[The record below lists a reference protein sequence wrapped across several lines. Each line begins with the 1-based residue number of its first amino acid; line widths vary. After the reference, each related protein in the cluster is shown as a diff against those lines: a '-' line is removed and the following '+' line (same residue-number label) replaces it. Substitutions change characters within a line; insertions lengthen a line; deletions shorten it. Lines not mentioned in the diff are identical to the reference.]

1 VIANK
6 VVTRHEVVP
15 EKFMVPTQFNYIPAK
30 NLDEALSLLSKH
42 KDDAKLLA
50 GGHSL
55 IPAMK
60 LRLAQPQVLIDI
72 SRIKELSYIRE
83 EGGQVRIGAMTT
95 HYQIES
101 SDLLRRACPLL
112 PETAQHLGDMQ
123 VRNKGTIGGSL
134 AHADPAA
141 DWPAAV
147 IALDA
152 DLALA
157 GGKGE
162 RVLKADKFFVELF
175 TTALEQGEILREIR
189 FSVPQG
195 RVGQSYT
202 KFRHPASGFA
212 VVGAAVSLALDSA
225 GRCQTAGVGLT
236 GVSPK
241 PYRATA
247 VESALKGKLL
257 DGKSLATAAAHATD
271 GVDANTDL
279 FASGEYR
286 RHLAEVYTRRALE
299 AAVGHVK

>member
-1 VIANK
+1 MIPN
-6 VVTRHEVVP
+6 
-15 EKFMVPTQFNYIPAK
+15 QFDYVAARS
-30 NLDEALSLLSKH
+30 LDEALSLLGKY

-55 IPAMK
+55 VPAMK
-60 LRLAQPQVLIDI
+60 LRLAQPKVLIDI
-72 SRIKELSYIRE
+72 SRIKDLSYIKE
-83 EGGQVRIGAMTT
+83 EKGQIRIGAMTT

-147 IALDA
+147 LALDA
-152 DLALA
+152 ELVIA
-157 GGKGE
+157 GKSE
-162 RVLKADKFFVELF
+162 RVIKADKFFVDLL
-175 TTALEQGEILREIR
+175 TTALEPGEILREVR
-189 FSVPQG
+189 FHIPQG
-195 RVGQSYT
+195 RVGQCYL

-212 VVGAAVSLALDSA
+212 VVGVAANLTLDS
-225 GRCQTAGVGLT
+225 GGKCQSAGVGIT

-241 PYRATA
+241 PYRATK
-247 VESALKGKLL
+247 VESALKGATL
-257 DGKSLATAAAHATD
+257 DGKSLSSAAAHASD
-271 GVDANTDL
+271 GVDANSDL

-299 AAVGHVK
+299 TATGRAK

>member
-1 VIANK
+1 
-6 VVTRHEVVP
+6 
-15 EKFMVPTQFNYIPAK
+15 MIPNSFDYVAAK
-30 NLDEALSLLSKH
+30 SLDEALSLLGKH
-42 KDDAKLLA
+42 KDDAKVLA

-83 EGGQVRIGAMTT
+83 DGGQIRIGATTT

-112 PETAQHLGDMQ
+112 PETATFLGDVQ

-134 AHADPAA
+134 AHADPGA

-147 IALDA
+147 IALNA
-152 DLALA
+152 EIVAA
-157 GGKGE
+157 GPKGE
-162 RVLKADKFFVELF
+162 RTIKVDQFFTGMLS
-175 TTALEQGEILREIR
+175 TALQPGEILREVR
-189 FSVPQG
+189 FSVPKG
-195 RVGQSYT
+195 RVGQCYR

-212 VVGAAVSLALDSA
+212 VVGVAVSLSLDGS
-225 GRCQTAGVGLT
+225 GKCQSAGVGVT

-241 PYRATA
+241 PYRANA
-247 VESALKGKLL
+247 VENALKGSAL
-257 DGKSLATAAAHATD
+257 DGKSLSSAAAHASD

-299 AAVGHVK
+299 MAVSRAK